1 MRRVIWQAVLEEGLF
16 SDESGRAS
24 LKRMSHDRSYH
35 PRLHLLNL
43 RIVVFLIY
51 LRIC

>member
-24 LKRMSHDRSYH
+24 LDITSHEGSYQRWQ
-35 PRLHLLNL
+35 RLFNL
-43 RIVVFLIY
+43 RLIVSLIC
-51 LRIC
+51 LTIG